1 MKIAIIAISATIY
14 LIVSVTA
21 VFAAAD
27 IILVDPDNPSPPSAG
42 PQFEVI
48 GLTLN
53 HEPKLGDR
61 VPLTVTVR
69 NTGDQSGDYTIEL
82 HVSWLSSTITNRIYN
97 LESQATKDSVF
108 NVLGPKRPG
117 IYTAQ
122 AGDLFL
128 PFEIIE

>member
-1 MKIAIIAISATIY
+1 MKIALIVSIAAIY
-14 LIVSVTA
+14 LTVSVTA

-27 IILVDPDNPSPPSAG
+27 LILDDSDISSPPSTG

-53 HEPKLGDR
+53 YEPKSGDR

-69 NTGDQSGDYTIEL
+69 NTGDQSGDYTIQL
-82 HVSWLSSTITNRIYN
+82 HVSWLSSTITNRIHN

>member
-1 MKIAIIAISATIY
+1 MKIAIIASIVSIY
-14 LIVSVTA
+14 LAVSVTA

-27 IILVDPDNPSPPSAG
+27 LMLDDSDNPSLPSAG

-48 GLTLN
+48 SLTLN
-53 HEPKLGDR
+53 DEPKLGDR

-69 NTGDQSGDYTIEL
+69 NIGDQSGDYVIEL

-97 LESQATKDSVF
+97 LESHATKDSVF

>member
-1 MKIAIIAISATIY
+1 MKIAIIASIVTIY
-14 LIVSVTA
+14 LTVSVTA

-27 IILVDPDNPSPPSAG
+27 LMLVDSVNPSPPSTG

-61 VPLTVTVR
+61 VPLTVTVSNAGR
-69 NTGDQSGDYTIEL
+69 QSGDYIIEL
-82 HVSWLSSTITNRIYN
+82 HVSWLSSTITNRIHN
-97 LESQATKDSVF
+97 LESQATKTSLF

>member
-1 MKIAIIAISATIY
+1 MKIALIASIIAIYLTI
-14 LIVSVTA
+14 SVTA

-27 IILVDPDNPSPPSAG
+27 LLLVDLDNSSAPSTG

-48 GLTLN
+48 SLTLN
-53 HEPKLGDR
+53 HEPQLGDR
-61 VPLTVTVR
+61 VPLTITVR

-82 HVSWLSSTITNRIYN
+82 YVSWLSSTITNRIHN

-108 NVLGPKRPG
+108 NVLGPKKPG

-122 AGDLFL
+122 AGNLFL
-128 PFEIIE
+128 PFEILE

>member
-1 MKIAIIAISATIY
+1 MKIAIIAGIVAIY
-14 LIVSVTA
+14 LTVSVTA

-27 IILVDPDNPSPPSAG
+27 LLLVDSDISSPPSTG

-48 GLTLN
+48 SLTLN
-53 HEPKLGDR
+53 HEPQLGDR

-69 NTGDQSGDYTIEL
+69 NTGDQSGDYTIQL
-82 HVSWLSSTITNRIYN
+82 HVSWLSSTITNRIHN

-117 IYTAQ
+117 IYAAQ
-122 AGDLFL
+122 AGDLIL

>member
-1 MKIAIIAISATIY
+1 MKLAIIAICATIY
-14 LIVSVTA
+14 LTVSVTA

-27 IILVDPDNPSPPSAG
+27 LLLVDSDNPSLPSTG
-42 PQFEVI
+42 SQFEVI

-53 HEPKLGDR
+53 HEPELGDR

-69 NTGDQSGDYTIEL
+69 NTGSQSGDYIIEL
-82 HVSWLSSTITNRIYN
+82 YVSWLSSTITNKIYN
-97 LESQATKDSVF
+97 LEPQATRDSLF
-108 NVLGPKRPG
+108 NVLGPKKPG

-122 AGDLFL
+122 AGDLIV

>member
-1 MKIAIIAISATIY
+1 MKITLIASIVAIY
-14 LIVSVTA
+14 LTVSVTA

-27 IILVDPDNPSPPSAG
+27 LILDDSDNPSPPSAG
-42 PQFEVI
+42 LQFEVI
-48 GLTLN
+48 SLTLN
-53 HEPKLGDR
+53 YEPKLGDR

-82 HVSWLSSTITNRIYN
+82 HVSWLSSTITNRIHN

-108 NVLGPKRPG
+108 NVLGPNRPG

-122 AGDLFL
+122 AGDQIL

>member
-1 MKIAIIAISATIY
+1 MKIAIIVSIAAIY
-14 LIVSVTA
+14 LTVSVTA

-27 IILVDPDNPSPPSAG
+27 LMLVDSDISSLPSAG

-53 HEPKLGDR
+53 HEPELGDR

-69 NTGDQSGDYTIEL
+69 NTGDQSGDYTIQL
-82 HVSWLSSTITNRIYN
+82 HVSWLSSTITNRIHN
-97 LESQATKDSVF
+97 LESQANKDSVF
-108 NVLGPKRPG
+108 NVLGPNRPG

-122 AGDLFL
+122 AGDLIL

>member
-1 MKIAIIAISATIY
+1 MKIAIIVSIVAIY
-14 LIVSVTA
+14 LAVSVTA

-27 IILVDPDNPSPPSAG
+27 LMLDDSDNPSPTSAR

-48 GLTLN
+48 SLN
-53 HEPKLGDR
+53 LNDEPKLGDR

-69 NTGDQSGDYTIEL
+69 NTGDQSGDYVIEL
-82 HVSWLSSTITNRIYN
+82 HVSWLSSTITNRIRN
-97 LESQATKDSVF
+97 LGSQTTQDSVF
-108 NVLGPKRPG
+108 NVLGPNRPG

-122 AGDLFL
+122 AGDLIL